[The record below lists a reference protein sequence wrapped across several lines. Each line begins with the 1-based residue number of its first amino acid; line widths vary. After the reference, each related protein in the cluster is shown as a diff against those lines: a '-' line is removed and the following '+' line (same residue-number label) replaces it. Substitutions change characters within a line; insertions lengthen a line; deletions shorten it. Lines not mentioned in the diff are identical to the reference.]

1 MSEKQKAYESFKLQW
16 MIDHGYTLEDLMNAM
31 EDLKREAPFVDLR
44 MIFDHAVLN
53 ALNGDSCG
61 NHSEAVAMA
70 VEALSIVSG
79 MENDHGQKNSDVIDK
94 SAKGPNW
101 DG

>member
-1 MSEKQKAYESFKLQW
+1 MTYLQAAKDIIE
-16 MIDHGYTLEDLMNAM
+16 MYNNY
-31 EDLKREAPFVDLR
+31 
-44 MIFDHAVLN
+44 AVLN
-53 ALNGDSCG
+53 AMNGDSCG